1 MKNLKRFTLS
11 LAAILLFSG
20 VAMVLPATAEHGGTD
35 TTTTSS
41 NDSAV
46 ADNTSTTD
54 STSQSSSETEINNLT
69 EHFREV
75 AKENLQAARENHKE
89 QSQEHRKQS
98 CEARKAN
105 LERRMSN
112 SVRFATNHK
121 AVFDK
126 IYQRVQDFY
135 TAKKLNVSNYDALKA
150 AVDSASTDAQT
161 SIDALKALDASNI
174 DCTSQTVADSV
185 SAFQVAVKDTRD
197 KLKAYRA
204 ALVDLIKSLKGAS
217 TGANTTSGTDNN
229 STDTTNSTNTTN
241 Q

>member
-1 MKNLKRFTLS
+1 MKNIRRFTLS
-11 LAAILLFSG
+11 LAVLLLFSG
-20 VAMVLPATAEHGGTD
+20 VSMALPHAAHSQD
-35 TTTTSS
+35 NS
-41 NDSAV
+41 ND
-46 ADNTSTTD
+46 TST
-54 STSQSSSETEINNLT
+54 SESNTLEQ
-69 EHFREV
+69 EYKDM
-75 AKENLQAARENHKE
+75 AKAKVDALRATHQA
-89 QSQEHRKQS
+89 QSQQHRQQA

-135 TAKKLNVSNYDALKA
+135 TAKKLNVSNYDSLRS
-150 AVDSASTDAQT
+150 AVDTASTNAQT
-161 SIDALKALDASNI
+161 SIDALKALDTSNI

-185 SAFQVAVKDTRD
+185 SAFQTAVKDTRD

-204 ALVDLIKSLKGAS
+204 TLVDLIKSLKGAS

-229 STDTTNSTNTTN
+229 STDTTNTTN
-241 Q
+241 NTNQ